1 VGRPRKREAIMP
13 RKAISTIDRP
23 LFAVFL
29 LVLGATGIGC
39 MSAAVPAEQEK
50 ATTDVTALPQEV
62 RTALDRAARVYAQPL
77 NGARWS
83 EVYVLKASEHP
94 IYQVRGTNDRGNPIE
109 IEVTSAGRVIEV
121 EEHGI
126 PMEDVPAVVRDAL
139 NGRVP
144 EFKAKRVEAIYHA
157 KSAPPFGYG
166 LEGTDATG
174 KELELYI
181 TADGKTFLN

>member
-1 VGRPRKREAIMP
+1 RDEQDEPDREGEGAEHRRPRWQERRQRGGLGLFVDESGRRTACQRDSRRAHRRRDAACGFAGAARGMGIARTSVGRPRKREAIMP

-83 EVYVLKASEHP
+83 EVYVLKAS
-94 IYQVRGTNDRGNPIE
+94 
-109 IEVTSAGRVIEV
+109 
-121 EEHGI
+121 
-126 PMEDVPAVVRDAL
+126 
-139 NGRVP
+139 
-144 EFKAKRVEAIYHA
+144 
-157 KSAPPFGYG
+157 
-166 LEGTDATG
+166 
-174 KELELYI
+174 
-181 TADGKTFLN
+181 